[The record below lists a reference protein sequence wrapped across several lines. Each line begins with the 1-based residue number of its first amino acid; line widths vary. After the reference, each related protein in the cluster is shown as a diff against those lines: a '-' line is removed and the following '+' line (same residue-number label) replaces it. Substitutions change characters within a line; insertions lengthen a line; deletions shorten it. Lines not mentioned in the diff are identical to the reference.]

1 MNKRIIWNSKSLI
14 PDELIDVSNLRK
26 TFIGDSERR
35 SLEANYY
42 KWKIV
47 NNYFMQGKMWAIYD
61 KKNAIG
67 MASFTPKKF
76 KVCSEIIIAA
86 EIGDTFTN
94 PNYQRQGI
102 FSILVNSVKEDA
114 LKSSKVL
121 FLYGTPNESSLP
133 GYEKKLNFLQSPS
146 VQVANYI
153 YPVKIK
159 EVVSARFGQI
169 WKRKFFNVL
178 LQFIYKGLLRPKKSS
193 HDVSLSEVDDFP
205 QDIYSLLRSN
215 TDQYDIIMVRDY
227 NYLKWRFISNPDKYS
242 IWIVYKLEE
251 IIGYIVT
258 KTGKWKGLQV
268 LYIADYL
275 MKENNDV
282 YFHDAILRLIEK
294 SKNNGIDLLSCW
306 AVKSDIYAKQLRSCR
321 FFKIKDIP
329 IICYSNNFG
338 KKIIKTN
345 YKWHFTMAD
354 SDNI

>member
-1 MNKRIIWNSKSLI
+1 M
-14 PDELIDVSNLRK
+14 IDVSTLRK
-26 TFIGDSERR
+26 IFIGDSIRR
-35 SLEANYY
+35 SLEADYY
-42 KWKIV
+42 EWKLV
-47 NNYFMQGKMWAIYD
+47 NNYFLEGKMWAIYD
-61 KKNAIG
+61 KQKVIG

-76 KVCSEIIIAA
+76 KVCSEIIIVS
-86 EIGDTFTN
+86 EIGDTFTD

-102 FSILVNSVKEDA
+102 FSTLVNSVREDA
-114 LKSSKVL
+114 LKYPRVQL
-121 FLYGTPNESSLP
+121 LYGTPNENSLP
-133 GYEKKLNFLQSPS
+133 GYEKKLNFPQIPS
-146 VQVANYI
+146 AQVANYI
-153 YPVKIK
+153 FPITINK
-159 EVVSARFGQI
+159 VVNARFGKK
-169 WKRKFFNVL
+169 WKKNIINII
-178 LQFIYKGLLRPKKSS
+178 LQFIYKVLLRPKKSS

-306 AVKSDIYAKQLRSCR
+306 AVKSDIYAKELRSCR
-321 FFKIKDIP
+321 FLKIKDIP